1 MPRLSVNLPWNPDFV
16 ETFLNRA
23 RLADEI
29 GIDTIAVIEGYGHDA
44 FSGLALLAR
53 ETSRIR
59 LATAVVN
66 VFSRTPSALAMH
78 FGTIDQLSGGRVVVG
93 LGASGPGAIER
104 FHGVPFDRP
113 FARIRETMEIIR
125 RVWAHE
131 RFDYHSDWINI
142 ERALVSGMEPVQ
154 ASPPIHLATL
164 HPTSV
169 RLAAE
174 QADGWMPAWIPN
186 DRLVE
191 QLAAVRA
198 QVVAAGRDA
207 AALEIRSPATT
218 VVVPDPERV
227 AEVERNHAQGMA
239 FFSVRSGPMYWN
251 QFQRQ
256 GLGAEVEA
264 MRDAWAEGG
273 VAAAAAA
280 GAEAS
285 LRFGRR
291 GGREECL
298 AQLDLESA
306 AGVDL
311 HQVSVATDD
320 DRVWADELSA
330 LIG

>member
-1 MPRLSVNLPWNPDFV
+1 M
-16 ETFLNRA
+16 
-23 RLADEI
+23 
-29 GIDTIAVIEGYGHDA
+29 
-44 FSGLALLAR
+44 
-53 ETSRIR
+53 
-59 LATAVVN
+59 
-66 VFSRTPSALAMH
+66 
-78 FGTIDQLSGGRVVVG
+78 
-93 LGASGPGAIER
+93 
-104 FHGVPFDRP
+104 
-113 FARIRETMEIIR
+113 
-125 RVWAHE
+125 
-131 RFDYHSDWINI
+131 
-142 ERALVSGMEPVQ
+142 
-154 ASPPIHLATL
+154 
-164 HPTSV
+164 
-169 RLAAE
+169 
-174 QADGWMPAWIPN
+174 
-186 DRLVE
+186 
-191 QLAAVRA
+191 
-198 QVVAAGRDA
+198 
-207 AALEIRSPATT
+207 
-218 VVVPDPERV
+218 VVPDPERV

-298 AQLDLESA
+298 AQLDLEAA

-330 LIG
+330 LIE